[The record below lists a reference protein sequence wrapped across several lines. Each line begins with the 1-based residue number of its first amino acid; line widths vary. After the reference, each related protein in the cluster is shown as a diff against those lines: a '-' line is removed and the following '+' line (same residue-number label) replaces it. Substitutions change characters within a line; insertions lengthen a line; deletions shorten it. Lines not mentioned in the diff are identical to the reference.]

1 MIDIDKLK
9 EDRKIALKKLDDPID
24 SLKIPLI
31 DNRGGDELINKLPF
45 IYDCCDH
52 FFILSLR
59 KNIIG
64 DMHFGK

>member
-1 MIDIDKLK
+1 MTDIDKLK

-24 SLKIPLI
+24 SLKISLI
-31 DNRGGDELINKLPF
+31 DNLGGDELINKLPF
-45 IYDCCDH
+45 IYDYCDH

>member
-31 DNRGGDELINKLPF
+31 DNRGGMN
-45 IYDCCDH
+45 
-52 FFILSLR
+52 
-59 KNIIG
+59 
-64 DMHFGK
+64 